1 MVDEYDIL
9 IKNTTIVDGVKKA
22 FKGSIGIKDKRITAI
37 GQIRGDAKKVIDETD
52 LMAMPGFVDP
62 HSHAD
67 GGLLFYPKAESAL
80 MQGCT
85 TVIAGQCGG
94 SPAPLNEY
102 FRPPREL
109 VDEIFKEN
117 PYLYYAPTLL
127 SLDVV
132 NDLMNEK
139 YGWTID
145 YRTMGE
151 YFKCIK
157 SKGISINYMPIV
169 GHGTVRFAV
178 MGEDYKRHS
187 TRTELD
193 QMKEM
198 IHQAMKEGC
207 RGLST
212 GLDYDP
218 DVFADSSEITEC
230 VEVLKDYGGIYF
242 PHWVRTGRRRG
253 IKLGTG
259 YAEPIDGIL
268 EVIETCRNTGVKLNI
283 AHLAPGYHTIPPM
296 TPGMGKA
303 IGEATVAPIDKAIEE
318 GLDITFDVIPWPCWE
333 PFPYLCG
340 PHFFQ
345 YLRLLGSRE
354 KLAEWLKVEEFRNKA
369 WEEIESGKI
378 FQRVVINP
386 CLNKHWAENFKIV
399 EHKNKEYAG
408 KTLAQ
413 VAEKLGKDPWNTL
426 CDIIVED
433 PDSKGAHSDYRG
445 NEEQMKVMIKH
456 PVAATCLD
464 VTLSDTKWEKKTPP
478 WNILLPDLFSGYTKF
493 FIRYVKNS
501 NFLTIEEAVQKC
513 ATIPAK
519 NCNVEDRGIIK
530 VGSFADIVLM
540 NFNKLNIVSYPE
552 LSNEYPTGIEYVLV
566 NGITVVEKGKHTETT
581 PGEILKKK
589 T

>member
-1 MVDEYDIL
+1 MVKEFDIL
-9 IKNTTIVDGVKKA
+9 IKNTTIVDGITKA
-22 FKGSIGIKDKRITAI
+22 YKGSIGIKDERVSDVGDIS
-37 GQIRGDAKKVIDETD
+37 GDAIKVLDATG
-52 LMAMPGFVDP
+52 LTAMPGFVDP

-67 GGLLFYPKAESAL
+67 NGFPWYPNCESAV

-85 TVIAGQCGG
+85 TVEAGNCGG
-94 SPAPLNEY
+94 SPAPLSEY
-102 FRPPREL
+102 MRLPGQL
-109 VDEIFKEN
+109 VDEMYAQS
-117 PYLYYAPTLL
+117 PYLYYGPSLL
-127 SLDVV
+127 HIDTI
-132 NDLMNEK
+132 NDLMKKK

-151 YFKCIK
+151 YFKHIET
-157 SKGISINYMPIV
+157 KGISINYSPLV
-169 GHGTVRFAV
+169 GHGTIRYAV
-178 MGEDYKRHS
+178 MGKDYKRHS
-187 TRTELD
+187 TKTELT

-207 RGLST
+207 IGMST

-218 DVFADSSEITEC
+218 DVFADKYEIDEC
-230 VEVLKDYGGIYF
+230 VSVLKEYGGLYD
-242 PHWVRTGRRRG
+242 PHWRRTGRRRG

-259 YAEPIDGIL
+259 YAEPIDGII
-268 EVIETCRNTGVKLNI
+268 EVIETCRKTGVKLNI

-318 GLDITFDVIPWPCWE
+318 GLDVTFDVIPWPNWE

-369 WEEIESGKI
+369 WGEIESGKI

-399 EHKNKEYAG
+399 EHKNIEYAG

-413 VAEKLGKDPWNTL
+413 VAERLGKDPWNTL

-445 NEEQMKVMIKH
+445 NEEQMKVFFKH
-456 PVAATCLD
+456 PVGAIDLD
-464 VTLSDTKWEKKTPP
+464 KGVSDDKWEQKTVPYRRP
-478 WNILLPDLFSGYTKF
+478 YPHQFSGYISF
-493 FIRYVKNS
+493 LIRYVRDS
-501 NFLTIEEAVQKC
+501 DFLTIEEAVHKC
-513 ATIPAK
+513 ATLPAK
-519 NCNVEDRGIIK
+519 ILNIKDRGVIK
-530 VGSFADIVLM
+530 PGAYADISLM
-540 NFNKLNIVSYPE
+540 DIPNWGIVGHPE
-552 LSNEYPTGIEYVLV
+552 LSSTYPKGVEYVFV
-566 NGITVVEKGKHTETT
+566 NGTTVVEKGIHTGAR
-581 PGEILKKK
+581 PGKVLRRE
-589 T
+589 